1 MFEVRRGRP
10 MQKYEAAGLRLE
22 QARRRFEQ
30 WRRRNCYGRIP
41 FDLWRCAAA
50 VAAVHG
56 LELTAARLRLDE
68 DRLRQWMRRLENDA
82 EDASSA
88 QSSQFVELPS
98 LDHGSTPE
106 CILEL
111 EEPSGRKLRIS
122 LKGAA
127 TRQALEL
134 GRMLWRSPP

>member
-1 MFEVRRGRP
+1 
-10 MQKYEAAGLRLE
+10 MQEYEAAGLSLE
-22 QARRRFEQ
+22 QARQRFER
-30 WRRRNCYGRIP
+30 WRRRNGYGRIP
-41 FDLWRCAAA
+41 FELWRFAAA

-56 LELTAARLRLDE
+56 LESTAARLRLDE
-68 DRLRQWMRRLENDA
+68 DRLTQWMRRLDADA
-82 EDASSA
+82 ENASSA
-88 QSSQFVELPS
+88 QAAQFVELPS
-98 LDHGSTPE
+98 LNHGSTPE

-111 EEPSGRKLRIS
+111 EEPSGRKLRIA